1 MGGISESESMFSP
14 AASTFFDLLRFGAA
28 VLVVMEHLSSRLFV
42 GYGYLEQPGI
52 WTKFLYW
59 INLLGSPG
67 VVIFFVLSGL
77 FISRSIYRSELL
89 GNRDFGWSR
98 YMIARLSR
106 LWLVLVPALIF
117 TFFVDQVAEVS
128 GWVNKGSGVDVFVG
142 NIFFV
147 QTILVPQF
155 GSNAPLWSIS
165 NEFWYYMI
173 FPLLMLSVLSNN
185 VWRRLLFLA
194 ISVAL
199 LVFIGPRKAA
209 YFLMWLLGAAV
220 MLLPVC
226 RRFGG
231 GCLLVAAAAFLVF
244 FSLMRPLVARG
255 RLIFDGVEID
265 LFWPDLMISVATFLV
280 MRVAIV
286 YFEGRDYFINISVDS
301 MIRKGAAF
309 SFSLYV
315 VHYPLINSGYFLA
328 HANGFRGFQPGPL
341 GVAFEVGILALICAG
356 AWLFASMTEMH
367 TNTVRVA
374 VAQAWL
380 RVSHRGA

>member
-1 MGGISESESMFSP
+1 MFSP

-341 GVAFEVGILALICAG
+341 GVAFEVGILALICAV